1 MILLCLGAVLVTHI
15 KEQMVAHNTHGNGHK
30 IMDGGNR
37 QFVQIILLLI
47 KKGLLQIGIIQD
59 AGNTY
64 NKLYPNNVANLML
77 YLHTV

>member
-1 MILLCLGAVLVTHI
+1 
-15 KEQMVAHNTHGNGHK
+15 
-30 IMDGGNR
+30 MDGGNR

-77 YLHTV
+77 YLHIV